1 MGVPKDKSKQTTAL
15 KADEVKSIDGKF
27 AAETSQ
33 RKEFGRSSWMALL
46 VPAVGT
52 FAVFSSLML
61 NIVRTY
67 QKHGF
72 PEDSLRR
79 RDVVIIA
86 IPALLIGYATLEAI
100 EIMDTKSAETEIMG
114 E

>member
-1 MGVPKDKSKQTTAL
+1 MGTPPNKSKKTTAV
-15 KADEVKSIDGKF
+15 KTDEVKSINNKF
-27 AAETSQ
+27 AEEISQ

-52 FAVFSSLML
+52 FAVFSYLML

-72 PEDSLRR
+72 PEDSLRQ
-79 RDVVIIA
+79 RDIVIIA

-100 EIMDTKSAETEIMG
+100 EIMESEG
-114 E
+114 

>member
-1 MGVPKDKSKQTTAL
+1 MGTPPNKSKKTTAV
-15 KADEVKSIDGKF
+15 KTDEVKSINNKF
-27 AAETSQ
+27 AEEVSQ

-72 PEDSLRR
+72 PDDDVLRQ
-79 RDVVIIA
+79 RDIVIIA
-86 IPALLIGYATLEAI
+86 IPALLIGYATLEAL
-100 EIMDTKSAETEIMG
+100 EIMDSE
-114 E
+114 